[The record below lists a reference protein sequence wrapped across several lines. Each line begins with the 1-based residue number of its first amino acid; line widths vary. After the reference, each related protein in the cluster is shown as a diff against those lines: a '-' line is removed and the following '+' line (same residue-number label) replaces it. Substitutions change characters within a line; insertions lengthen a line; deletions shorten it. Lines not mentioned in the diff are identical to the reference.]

1 MSAGDEIMM
10 PVAKPEAQTMAEIH
24 AMRQVADT
32 LKVLADQVTAQGKAS
47 AEQAAASTRAMER
60 LTDKVDGMNAR
71 LIRLEEAKH
80 GREIDRLDLLVGTMG
95 KRVDDLEGTRD
106 QQRGAKG
113 LVDWVRQ
120 TAPWLL
126 AVGAAAIAGLGLK
139 NGVPS

>member
-1 MSAGDEIMM
+1 MSAGDEILT
-10 PVAKPEAQTMAEIH
+10 PVTKPEAVALAEIH

-32 LKVLADQVTAQGKAS
+32 LRALSDTVTSQGKAQ
-47 AEQAAASTRAMER
+47 AEHSAASTRAMER
-60 LTDKVDGMNAR
+60 LTEKVDGMNTR

-80 GREIDRLDLLVGTMG
+80 GREIERIEGLVNACA

-120 TAPWLL
+120 TAPWLVGVCL
-126 AVGAAAIAGLGLK
+126 AVAAWFGGRA
-139 NGVPS
+139 